1 MSNFSNRRCHLRV
14 LGITGWMCA
23 FAPATLADGHAAIQ
37 EPRNFLRFETVPDG
51 KCQILSEGGQLVVLR
66 NTHGSKK
73 IRYRLTRYF
82 ADKQQGLST
91 GTVASGGEG
100 QKLGCNK
107 VDGRQQRWQ
116 IETAQFSKE

>member
-1 MSNFSNRRCHLRV
+1 
-14 LGITGWMCA
+14 MCA
-23 FAPATLADGHAAIQ
+23 FAPVTLANGQAASQ
-37 EPRNFLRFETVPDG
+37 EARNFLSIETIPDG
-51 KCQILSEGGQLVVLR
+51 KCQILSEGGQLVVLH

-91 GTVASGGEG
+91 GTVASGDEG

-116 IETAQFSKE
+116 IERAQFSKE